1 MKAQHL
7 PTRIPSPSSRGYS
20 LIELLVVITIIAI
33 LASLAFAATR
43 AVLGQAYKIETKTQL
58 AALEIAV
65 QNYFTEYNRLPGSG
79 TADET
84 LRLNQSTDVLAILL
98 GDKSVSGHPGAR
110 GPVFLNVKPAR
121 AGKSGLLEHGENYL
135 SLLDHWGNPYFL
147 ILDRDRDERL
157 SNPDANNEDR
167 RVSKS
172 AQKGLRSR
180 VAAFSSGPDGK
191 PGTGDD
197 IVSWR

>member
-1 MKAQHL
+1 
-7 PTRIPSPSSRGYS
+7 

-33 LASLAFAATR
+33 LATLAFSATR
-43 AVLGQAYKIETKTQL
+43 AVLGHAYKVETKTQL
-58 AALEIAV
+58 AALEVAV
-65 QNYFTEYNRLPGSG
+65 QSYFTEYNRLPGRGSS
-79 TADET
+79 DET
-84 LRLNQSTDVLAILL
+84 LRLNQSTDVLRILL
-98 GDKSVSGHPGAR
+98 GEGSRPGVA
-110 GPVFLNVKPAR
+110 FLQVKPAK
-121 AGKSGLLEHGENYL
+121 AGKSGLLEHGDNYL

-167 RVSKS
+167 RVSDTAS
-172 AQKGLRSR
+172 KGLRTR